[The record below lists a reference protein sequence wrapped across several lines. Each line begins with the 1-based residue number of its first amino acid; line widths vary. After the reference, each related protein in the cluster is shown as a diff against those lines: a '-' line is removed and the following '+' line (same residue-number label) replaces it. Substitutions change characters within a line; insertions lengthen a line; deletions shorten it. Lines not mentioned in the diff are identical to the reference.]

1 MTYVYEFVALSV
13 AVAVAG
19 VVAMRASGQLRDS
32 EAAAEW
38 LRLTAPWA
46 PPRHELTCVVGAHRC
61 DDTAVDTGHIARH
74 HELDVWTLRR
84 VLLEPTAEFVAIV
97 ATSYSTA
104 EREALVVP
112 ANYTPGG
119 WRCYSCLI
127 GLDGEKPHKS
137 CHGCSCH
144 CGDSQGAQIIP
155 IGRAPKG
162 VAA

>member
-1 MTYVYEFVALSV
+1 MTYVYEFLVLST
-13 AVAVAG
+13 AVAVSG
-19 VVAMRASGQLRDS
+19 VVAMRASRPLRTREDAR
-32 EAAAEW
+32 E
-38 LRLTAPWA
+38 LIRLTGWVA

-84 VLLEPTAEFVAIV
+84 VLLEPTAEFAAIV

-104 EREALVVP
+104 ERKALIS
-112 ANYTPGG
+112 ANYEPGG
-119 WRCYSCLI
+119 WWCYSCLV
-127 GLDGEKPHKS
+127 GLDGERPHTS
-137 CHGCSCH
+137 CPGCSCH

-162 VAA
+162 MAA